1 MPDLAGHSQPAA
13 DKRTGIKDTGAHSL
27 ADRDIDQNLATVELR
42 IEPVLCK
49 RSAVCVLLRE
59 DRDPQPLSEK
69 TGQRNVVPAGGS
81 CHQGD
86 AVIDGAVRP
95 GDRDSAGK
103 DPAWRIV
110 PDHLLCRAAQLIEG
124 FVCVLSI
131 RDIVLAERQLDRREI
146 EDTENEMRAGK
157 AYAQDPEIII
167 IKGDTD
173 RAAPFAT
180 GQESCFLDE
189 SPANELGRDVR
200 DRRLLQPCLPGEFY
214 SRTDSSPTQKPE
226 EYRTVVINDIRLIE
240 SKTFTSH
247 NPTLDRFLCYG
258 CHEND

>member
-27 ADRDIDQNLATVELR
+27 ADRDIDQNLAAVELR

-69 TGQRNVVPAGGS
+69 TGQRNIVPAGGS

-110 PDHLLCRAAQLIEG
+110 PDHLLRRAAQLIEG
-124 FVCVLSI
+124 FVCILPI

-173 RAAPFAT
+173 RAAPFAA

-200 DRRLLQPCLPGEFY
+200 DRRLFQPCLPGEFY
-214 SRTDSSPTQKPE
+214 SRTDSSPAQKPE